1 MKGKLVFVAGA
12 ALGYVLGTRAGR
24 KRYEQIKSNAQKV
37 WNSDPVQKGV
47 EQVQTF
53 VDDHVPDV
61 PTVLAD
67 GAKKVFDGVAS
78 RTKKSDSTAKS
89 DSAAS
94 SEPSPSI

>member
-1 MKGKLVFVAGA
+1 MKGKLVFAAGA
-12 ALGYVLGTRAGR
+12 ALGYVLGSRAGR

-37 WNSDPVQKGV
+37 WHSDSVQKGV
-47 EQVQTF
+47 EQVQSF

-67 GAKKVFDGVAS
+67 GAKKVIDGVAGKVS
-78 RTKKSDSTAKS
+78 KKPDT
-89 DSAAS
+89 S